1 MSKESATKAPRH
13 VGIVGA
19 GLTGSLTAALLAKLG
34 FQVTVFEKRERTES
48 TAAPQSNTLSSAASD
63 VTSPVHGN
71 ATSPTKRSI
80 NLALSYRGLSAL
92 RAVDVALEEA
102 VLADAIAMPG
112 RVIHSIDHSSKF
124 QPYGQPGEA
133 IYSVGRQALNEHLY
147 RHLLG
152 CPLVTVHFNTAV
164 LGVDHKTGTCIV
176 KEGEQ
181 PEATVQFDLV
191 VGADGAYSKV
201 RDYLLQSHRVNF
213 TRTFVKHGY
222 KELNIP
228 PTTVNNEPAFALE
241 PHNGLHIWPRG
252 EFMMVA
258 LPNPDKSFTATL
270 FAPHTG
276 LHGFD
281 SLHDAASEEGKE
293 KILSYFREYF
303 PDALAHMPAVVED
316 FGRNPVGT
324 LVTVRVDPWAL
335 GKVLLIGD
343 AAHAVV
349 PFYGQGANAGFQDGF
364 LLYELIQERLE
375 EGLNG
380 LEDIDLSK
388 CARSFAASRQPAAYA
403 LADLCLEHYEDM
415 ASNTNSNLYL
425 AYKRIEQGIQKLL
438 PGMFTPLYSMVAFSD
453 VPYHLAIQRAQRQ
466 EMVIQTAGLAAFTGS
481 VAAVA
486 WLLYKR
492 WLK

>member
-34 FQVTVFEKRERTES
+34 FQVTVFEKRERSES
-48 TAAPQSNTLSSAASD
+48 TTQQSNTLSSAAND
-63 VTSPVHGN
+63 LTSPVHGN

-133 IYSVGRQALNEHLY
+133 IYSVSRQALNEHLH

-152 CPLVTVHFNTAV
+152 CALVTVNFNTAV
-164 LGVDHKTGTCIV
+164 LGVDHKTGACIV
-176 KEGEQ
+176 KEGDL
-181 PEATVQFDLV
+181 PETTVQFDLV

-213 TRTFVKHGY
+213 TRTYVKHGY

-228 PTTVNNEPAFALE
+228 PAMVNNELTFALE

-276 LHGFD
+276 PHGFD
-281 SLHDAASEEGKE
+281 SLHDAASEEGKD

-303 PDALAHMPAVVED
+303 PDALVHMPSVVED
-316 FGRNPVGT
+316 FARNPVGT

-364 LLYELIQERLE
+364 LLYELIRERLQGRDGI
-375 EGLNG
+375 GLISTPSTN
-380 LEDIDLSK
+380 I
-388 CARSFAASRQPAAYA
+388 CAFA
-403 LADLCLEHYEDM
+403 
-415 ASNTNSNLYL
+415 
-425 AYKRIEQGIQKLL
+425 
-438 PGMFTPLYSMVAFSD
+438 
-453 VPYHLAIQRAQRQ
+453 
-466 EMVIQTAGLAAFTGS
+466 
-481 VAAVA
+481 
-486 WLLYKR
+486 
-492 WLK
+492 